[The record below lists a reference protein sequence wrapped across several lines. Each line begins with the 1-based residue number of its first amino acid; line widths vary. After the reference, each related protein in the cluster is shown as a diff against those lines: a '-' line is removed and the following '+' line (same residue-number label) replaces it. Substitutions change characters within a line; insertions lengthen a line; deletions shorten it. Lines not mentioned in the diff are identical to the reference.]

1 MNPDSFKYLE
11 DILNSIEIIKSH
23 LSGTK
28 TFSEYTSNFMLIDAV
43 ERRLAIIGEALWKLT
58 KLDKDIKI
66 SDQKKII
73 GLRHI
78 LVHDY
83 DLIDDASIWKIVN
96 NNLEILKEELQKY
109 LNN

>member
-1 MNPDSFKYLE
+1 
-11 DILNSIEIIKSH
+11 
-23 LSGTK
+23 
-28 TFSEYTSNFMLIDAV
+28 
-43 ERRLAIIGEALWKLT
+43 
-58 KLDKDIKI
+58 LDKDIKI
-66 SDQKKII
+66 TDQKKII

-96 NNLEILKEELQKY
+96 NNLETLKEELQKY

>member
-23 LSGTK
+23 LRGIK

-43 ERRLAIIGEALWKLT
+43 DRR
-58 KLDKDIKI
+58 LDKDIRVT
-66 SDQKKII
+66 DQKKII

-83 DLIDDASIWKIVN
+83 DLIDNASIWKIVHN
-96 NNLEILKEELQKY
+96 NWRH
-109 LNN
+109 